1 MVKPRESKR
10 PRSAERKGQA
20 TERNWSN
27 TLNMWHVCANTA
39 CRRARCCRGSPSYC
53 YRHNFP
59 QLPDGVKD
67 WFLTIGEFQAEGAPF
82 DEAWAELT
90 KLGLVDELANW
101 HDLAHGKGSASGAVA

>member
-1 MVKPRESKR
+1 MVKPHESR
-10 PRSAERKGQA
+10 RRQSGRNHQTA
-20 TERNWSN
+20 ERNWSN

-59 QLPDGVKD
+59 QLPNGVKD
-67 WFLTIGEFQAEGAPF
+67 WFLTIGEFQAEGVPF

-101 HDLAHGKGSASGAVA
+101 HDLAHGRGSASGAVA